1 MSINIFKT
9 IKEGDSMLDLT
20 KNILSNLTF
29 YLEHMDFLNNI
40 GFSKETLMGYKE
52 KLEQVFNCYT
62 SKTIPSWFEKY
73 NAYFL
78 MSSDFP
84 YINSYLDFCFSFCD
98 LVDMVLSI
106 DKKYRNEQLID
117 IHPINSQVVKI
128 TFLSLYN
135 GNLRQ
140 DALQKKDWLKIKNE
154 LKR

>member
-84 YINSYLDFCFSFCD
+84 YINSYLDFCFSF
-98 LVDMVLSI
+98 
-106 DKKYRNEQLID
+106 
-117 IHPINSQVVKI
+117 
-128 TFLSLYN
+128 
-135 GNLRQ
+135 
-140 DALQKKDWLKIKNE
+140 
-154 LKR
+154 